1 MLNYTIKAV
10 NSWKTSFGETGTIC
24 TEKMAQDWRQIA
36 IARAFGEILRSGQEK
51 RQSGGVRR
59 AGVLFAKRRLGE
71 ILRSGQEK
79 RQPGG
84 VRRAGVLFAKRRLGE
99 ILRGGK
105 GKQWP
110 GGVRR
115 AGVLFAKRRLGEIL
129 RSGKGK
135 QWPGGGRRPTGLLRR
150 AGGSSQ
156 GSPCLLRWPGPGVQR
171 GSGLSTRKSGAPVR
185 AWFGGPGGR
194 KPKGMDSARK
204 GPGASPCRECVR
216 ALCPCVFSFAG
227 PSAR

>member
-36 IARAFGEILRSGQEK
+36 IARAFGEILRSGQGK
-51 RQSGGVRR
+51 QW
-59 AGVLFAKRRLGE
+59 A
-71 ILRSGQEK
+71 
-79 RQPGG
+79 GG

-99 ILRGGK
+99 ILRGGQEK
-105 GKQWP
+105 RQP

-115 AGVLFAKRRLGEIL
+115 A
-129 RSGKGK
+129 
-135 QWPGGGRRPTGLLRR
+135 TGLLRR
-150 AGGSSQ
+150 AGGSAQ
-156 GSPCLLRWPGPGVQR
+156 GFPCLLRWPGPGVQR
-171 GSGLSTRKSGAPVR
+171 GSGLSTRKSGAPAR